1 MGGKKNSLLIKRG
14 VDIVLSIIG
23 LVILSPI
30 ILIIAILVKVKLGS
44 PILFKQD
51 RVGLNNKSFKMMKF
65 RTMKESKDKNGLLLA
80 DEKRITKF
88 GKILR
93 GLSIDELPELIN
105 ILKGDMS
112 LIGPR
117 PLLVE
122 YLKLYDK
129 RQIRRHNVLPGLTGW
144 AQVNGRNKL
153 SWCEKFEF
161 DLYYVDNWSLKLD
174 LKIFFMTIYKVV
186 KRDGISQDG
195 QETMEK
201 FNGEN

>member
-1 MGGKKNSLLIKRG
+1 MGEKKNSLLIKRG
-14 VDIVLSIIG
+14 IDIILAIIG
-23 LVILSPI
+23 LIFLFPI
-30 ILIIAILVKVKLGS
+30 ILIVAILVKIKLGS

-51 RVGLNNKSFKMMKF
+51 RVGLNNECFKMMKF
-65 RTMKESKDKNGLLLA
+65 RTMKESKDKNGILLA
-80 DEKRITKF
+80 DENRLTKF
-88 GKILR
+88 GKLLR
-93 GLSIDELPELIN
+93 SLSIDELPELIN

-153 SWCEKFEF
+153 SWAEKFEF
-161 DLYYVDNWSLKLD
+161 DLYYVENWSLKLD
-174 LKIFFMTIYKVV
+174 FKIFFMTVYKVF
-186 KRDGISQDG
+186 KRDGINQDG
-195 QETMEK
+195 QETIEK
-201 FNGEN
+201 FNGKN